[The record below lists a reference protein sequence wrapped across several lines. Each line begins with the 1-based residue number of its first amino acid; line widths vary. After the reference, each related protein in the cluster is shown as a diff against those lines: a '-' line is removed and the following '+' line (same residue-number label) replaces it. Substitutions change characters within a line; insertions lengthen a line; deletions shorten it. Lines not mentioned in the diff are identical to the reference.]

1 MSRAR
6 GEGLRLLGGMLT
18 GEPVAGREGGTS
30 SLSLSLRPAL
40 SRLNVE
46 ISTKS
51 SPSGTN
57 VCRAGTQRA

>member
-30 SLSLSLRPAL
+30 SLSLSPR
-40 SRLNVE
+40 RQGQTCVE
-46 ISTKS
+46 RVHREHKKMYL
-51 SPSGTN
+51 
-57 VCRAGTQRA
+57 